1 MRRYLRGGLSPA
13 QGDDGYTLTEMLV
26 VITIICLIAAAIT
39 PGIIFQLNRA
49 RVKTGGLQVQTVA
62 AAVESFHSD
71 VGRFP
76 TQDEGLNALLEQP
89 SSGSDGWIGP
99 YVRDK
104 TALLDPWGRRL
115 VYSYDDDSKTFTI
128 RSLGPDGKSGGAKQG
143 LLAKGG
149 P

>member
-1 MRRYLRGGLSPA
+1 MRRHFHGRLSSARGDG
-13 QGDDGYTLTEMLV
+13 GYTLTEMLV
-26 VITIICLIAAAIT
+26 VIAIICLIAAAIT

-49 RVKTGGLQVQTVA
+49 RVKTGQLQVQTVA

-76 TQDEGLNALLEQP
+76 TQEEGLSALLEAP
-89 SSGSDGWIGP
+89 SAGTDGWIGP

-104 TALLDPWGRRL
+104 TALLDPWGRPL
-115 VYSYDDDSKTFTI
+115 VYTYDDDSKTFTI
-128 RSLGPDGKSGGAKQG
+128 KSLGPDGKSGGAKQG